1 MYEYAFIKVI
11 EYEFEYTS
19 AFCHCFVA
27 YMAINW
33 KNMSNLFN
41 DVKNIN
47 YVKDNVVKNIK
58 PLQNNS
64 WGFGTS

>member
-1 MYEYAFIKVI
+1 MSLSTLLHFVI
-11 EYEFEYTS
+11 VLWLTWPLIE
-19 AFCHCFVA
+19 
-27 YMAINW
+27 

-47 YVKDNVVKNIK
+47 YVKYNVVKNIK